1 MERESVSRVGRCHSK
16 YSIDQSSGDDAGFQ
30 ILVDWVRYL
39 AGLPIPHKTNNNTSK
54 GTYNMVVVEIP
65 SSITYSNLYTLSGFD
80 AGVSLILTNNT
91 STPAFIVQ
99 ASVPPL
105 ASSDQYPLL
114 PGQTV
119 LVHANANPVWV
130 RGGKGPFLV
139 QSLLETITPFSGV
152 DLPHDVWTW
161 DSENFRR
168 LRVDTSQTSFFTGY
182 QGRTFKEFSI
192 ASGATYLIMVT
203 VPVET
208 VLWNVNLSVDAGA
221 IKLSTYVGGT
231 PSITL
236 TDTVPV
242 VPKNTMTS
250 RPTPFYTLQNQLIGG
265 TATLTG
271 GILID
276 VVRVATAGA
285 TAQQISVG
293 SSPFSE
299 RGVGLGTYFWVF
311 NNYSNGTATGTFSS
325 FWEERP

>member
-1 MERESVSRVGRCHSK
+1 M
-16 YSIDQSSGDDAGFQ
+16 I
-30 ILVDWVRYL
+30 
-39 AGLPIPHKTNNNTSK
+39 
-54 GTYNMVVVEIP
+54 VVEIP
-65 SSITYSNLYTLSGFD
+65 STSTYSNLYVLSEFS
-80 AGVSLILTNNT
+80 AGTSLILTNNT

-119 LVHANANPVWV
+119 LVHANADPIWV

-168 LRVDTSQTSFFTGY
+168 LRVDTSQTSFFTGH
-182 QGRTFKEFSI
+182 QGRTFKELSI
-192 ASGATYLIMVT
+192 AAGATYIIMVT
-203 VPVET
+203 VPLDT

-221 IKLSTYVGGT
+221 IRLATYAGGT

-236 TDTVPV
+236 TDPIPV
-242 VPKNTMTS
+242 IPKNTMST
-250 RPTPFYTLQNQLIGG
+250 RPTPFYALQNQLVGG

-276 VVRVATAGA
+276 VIRVATAGA
-285 TAQQISVG
+285 TAQQTSVG
-293 SSPFSE
+293 SSSFSE
-299 RGVGLGTYFWVF
+299 RGVGAGSYFWVF
-311 NNYSNGTATGTFSS
+311 NNYSNGTATGTFDA
-325 FWEERP
+325 FWEER

>member
-1 MERESVSRVGRCHSK
+1 
-16 YSIDQSSGDDAGFQ
+16 
-30 ILVDWVRYL
+30 
-39 AGLPIPHKTNNNTSK
+39 
-54 GTYNMVVVEIP
+54 MVVVEIP
-65 SSITYSNLYTLSGFD
+65 SAIAYSNLYTLSSFP
-80 AGVSLILTNNT
+80 AGTSLILTNNC

-119 LVHANANPVWV
+119 LVHANADPIWI

-139 QSLLETITPFSGV
+139 QSLLDTITPFSGV
-152 DLPHDVWTW
+152 DLPHDTWTW
-161 DSENFRR
+161 DVEGFRR

-182 QGRTFKEFSI
+182 QGRTFKELSL
-192 ASGATYLIMVT
+192 AAGATYVIRIT

-208 VLWNVNLSVDAGA
+208 VLWNVNLSVDAGS

-231 PSITL
+231 PSVTL
-236 TDTVPV
+236 ADVIPV
-242 VPKNTMTS
+242 IPKNTMS
-250 RPTPFYTLQNQLIGG
+250 ARPTPFYTLQNQLVGG
-265 TATLTG
+265 LATLTG
-271 GILID
+271 GTLID

-311 NNYSNGTATGTFSS
+311 NNYSNGTANAVFSS
-325 FWEERP
+325 FWEERN